1 MAIKIAINGF
11 GRIGRLAFRQLFD
24 KKEIDIVAIN
34 DLGNVKNLA
43 YLLQYDSAHRTW
55 KHGKIKAEEVKNKEG
70 KVEYFINVDNKK
82 IKVCQEKDPKS
93 LPWKANGVDIVIEAT
108 GRFTSKELAQA
119 HIDAGAKKVVIS
131 APAKGDLKT
140 IVYNINHNL
149 LTSADNIISCASC
162 TTNCLAPVVH
172 ALESE
177 FGVVKG
183 WMTTVHAATN
193 DQRLLDLEHS
203 DFRRGRSAMTNIVP
217 ASTGAAAAIGLVI
230 PSVKGK
236 LDGSAMRVPIITGSI
251 VDLTIEL
258 KQNVSIEQVNAVMKK
273 HSSESFAYNEDQ
285 IVSTDIIGSSF
296 GSIFDATLTKIIEV
310 EGKQIVKVFAW
321 YDNEM
326 SYVSQLVRTV
336 LHLAKLK

>member
-11 GRIGRLAFRQLFD
+11 GRIGRLTFRQLFD
-24 KKEIDIVAIN
+24 KKDAEIVAIN
-34 DLGNVKNLA
+34 DLGNVEALA
-43 YLLQYDSAHRTW
+43 YLLQYDSAHGTW
-55 KHGKIKAEEVKNKEG
+55 KHGKIKFDKAKNT
-70 KVEYFINVDNKK
+70 ITVDNKT

-93 LPWKANGVDIVIEAT
+93 LPWKDNNIDLVIEST
-108 GRFTSKELAQA
+108 GRFATKDLAQA
-119 HIDAGAKKVVIS
+119 HIDAGAKKCVIS

-140 IVYNINHNL
+140 IVYNVNHDIL
-149 LTSADNIISCASC
+149 KAEDKIISGASC
-162 TTNCLAPVVH
+162 TTNCLAPVVNT
-172 ALESE
+172 LEKE
-177 FGVVKG
+177 FGLVKG

-203 DFRRGRSAMTNIVP
+203 DFRRGRSALVNIVP
-217 ASTGAAAAIGLVI
+217 AATGAAAAIGLVI

-236 LDGSAMRVPIITGSI
+236 LDGSAMRIPTITGSI
-251 VDLTIEL
+251 VDLTVEL
-258 KQNVSIEQVNAVMKK
+258 NKNVTVDEINKVMKK
-273 HSSESFAYNEDQ
+273 HSNESFGYNEDQ

-296 GSIFDATLTKIIEV
+296 GSIFDATLTKIVEV
-310 EGKQIVKVFAW
+310 NGKQIVKVFAW

>member
-34 DLGNVKNLA
+34 DLGNVEALA
-43 YLLQYDSAHRTW
+43 YLLQYDSAHRNW
-55 KHGKIKAEEVKNKEG
+55 KHGKIKSDKSKNT
-70 KVEYFINVDNKK
+70 INVDGKI
-82 IKVCQEKDPKS
+82 IKVCQENNPKA
-93 LPWKANGVDIVIEAT
+93 LPWKANAVDIVIEAT
-108 GRFTSKELAQA
+108 GRFTTKELAQA

-140 IVYNINHNL
+140 IVYNVNHDIL
-149 LTSADNIISCASC
+149 KSTDNIISGASC

-177 FGVVKG
+177 FGIIKG

-203 DFRRGRSAMTNIVP
+203 DFRRGRSAMSNIVP
-217 ASTGAAAAIGLVI
+217 AATGAAAAIGLVI

-258 KQNVSIEQVNAVMKK
+258 KKNVTVEQVNAAMKK
-273 HSSESFAYNEDQ
+273 HSSESFTYNEVP

-296 GSIFDATLTKIIEV
+296 GSIFDATLTKVIEV

-336 LHLAKLK
+336 IHLAKLK

>member
-34 DLGNVKNLA
+34 DLGNVEALA

-55 KHGKIKAEEVKNKEG
+55 KHAKIKADKSKNT
-70 KVEYFINVDNKK
+70 INVDGKI
-82 IKVCQEKDPKS
+82 IKVCQEKDPKA
-93 LPWKANGVDIVIEAT
+93 LPWKANDVDIVIEAT
-108 GRFTSKELAQA
+108 GRFTTKELAQA

-140 IVYNINHNL
+140 IVYNVNHDILKN
-149 LTSADNIISCASC
+149 TDNIISGASC

-177 FGVVKG
+177 FGIIKG

-203 DFRRGRSAMTNIVP
+203 DFRRGRSAMSNIVP
-217 ASTGAAAAIGLVI
+217 AATGAAAAIGLVI

-258 KQNVSIEQVNAVMKK
+258 KKNVTVEQVNAAMKK
-273 HSSESFAYNEDQ
+273 HSSESFAYNEDP

-296 GSIFDATLTKIIEV
+296 GSIFDATLTKVIEV

-336 LHLAKLK
+336 IHLAKLK

>member
-34 DLGNVKNLA
+34 DLGNVEALA

-55 KHGKIKAEEVKNKEG
+55 KHGKIKADKSKNT
-70 KVEYFINVDNKK
+70 INVDGKI
-82 IKVCQEKDPKS
+82 IKVCQEKDPKV
-93 LPWKANGVDIVIEAT
+93 LPWKANDVDIVIEAT
-108 GRFTSKELAQA
+108 GRFTTKELAQA

-140 IVYNINHNL
+140 IVYNVNHDIIKS
-149 LTSADNIISCASC
+149 TDNIISGASC

-172 ALESE
+172 TLESE
-177 FGVVKG
+177 FGIIKG

-203 DFRRGRSAMTNIVP
+203 DFRRGRSAMSNIVP
-217 ASTGAAAAIGLVI
+217 AATGAAAAIGLVI

-258 KQNVSIEQVNAVMKK
+258 NKNVTVEQVNAAMKK
-273 HSSESFAYNEDQ
+273 HSSESFAYNEDP

-296 GSIFDATLTKIIEV
+296 GSIFDATLTKVIEV

-336 LHLAKLK
+336 IHLAKLK